1 MALKRRAA
9 SREGMVIMSVALP
22 RDLHR
27 ELAIAA
33 LDEHAASNELIRLAI
48 REFLK
53 RRKGRGSKSHE

>member
-1 MALKRRAA
+1 M
-9 SREGMVIMSVALP
+9 IMSVALP